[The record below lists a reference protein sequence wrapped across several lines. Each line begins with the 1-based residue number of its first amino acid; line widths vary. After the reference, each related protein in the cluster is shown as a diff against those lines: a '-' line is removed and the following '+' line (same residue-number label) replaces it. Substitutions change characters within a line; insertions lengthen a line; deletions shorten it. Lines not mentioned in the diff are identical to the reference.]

1 MATALASLLTGRT
14 AKSTVAMTGEL
25 TLNGQVLPVGGIK
38 DKILA
43 AHRLGAETVILPKK
57 NENDL
62 DDVPEDVRND
72 LSFVLAEHLDD
83 VLAVALE
90 AE

>member
-1 MATALASLLTGRT
+1 
-14 AKSTVAMTGEL
+14 MTGEL

-38 DKILA
+38 DKVLA
-43 AHRLGAETVILPKK
+43 AHRLGATTVILPKK

-62 DDVPEDVRND
+62 DELPDDVRNA
-72 LSFVLAEHLDD
+72 LVFLLAEHLDD

-90 AE
+90 DE